1 MTERVAKAQRERKQ
15 LLAKYPDEFRLGYR
29 AGFRGAPDSP
39 CEIKKYPPA
48 YPQGFPVWP
57 LDRRNVWWADI
68 NMGLV
73 DREKLI
79 GEVGVD
85 E

>member
-48 YPQGFPVWP
+48 YPQGFPV
-57 LDRRNVWWADI
+57 
-68 NMGLV
+68 
-73 DREKLI
+73 
-79 GEVGVD
+79 
-85 E
+85 